1 MFKISRN
8 FSETDIIL
16 TGDKRA
22 EIISQNNVIMGLAES
37 SLSSINNG
45 SSHDSSISLKQD
57 IQEIL
62 DASTKLRDI
71 IHDICQDNTYRLTNY
86 LMEEIFTKF
95 ELMPLSGIEN
105 CLSCIEN
112 NIEMMSDILRYS
124 PLVYSRLSDKLKRN
138 PKIIEVACE
147 SCKLHYEG
155 VINLEFPYVLSDL
168 RSNPSLLEKVFGNS
182 SFRYDIISDF
192 ILAECIEAE
201 ETTLIDT
208 YKEEILADDDRLY
221 NVIFC
226 YGFVG
231 FLKGYEK
238 DSSIILRMINKSAAA
253 ILLADEEVRNDRYVM
268 WQAIK
273 KDPLIVFKLD
283 IQEDDPFFK
292 TAFDLMKK
300 EADSKYSRY

>member
-1 MFKISRN
+1 MSRII
-8 FSETDIIL
+8 SETDIIL
-16 TGDKRA
+16 TGDKRT
-22 EIISQNNVIMGLAES
+22 EIITLNNVIMGLAES
-37 SLSSINNG
+37 SLSSMNNG
-45 SSHDSSISLKQD
+45 SSHDSSISLSQN

-71 IHDICQDNTYRLTNY
+71 IHDICQDNTYRLTNC
-86 LMEEIFTKF
+86 LMEEIFTQF
-95 ELMPLSGIEN
+95 RLMPLSGIEN

-112 NIEMMSDILRYS
+112 NIEMMSEILRYS
-124 PLVYSRLSDKLKRN
+124 PLVYRGLSDKLKRD
-138 PKIIEVACE
+138 PRIIEVACE
-147 SCKLHYEG
+147 SSEMLCDG
-155 VINLEFPYVLSDL
+155 VVNLEFPYVLSDL
-168 RSNPSLLEKVFGNS
+168 RHNPPLLEKVFGNS

-192 ILAECIEAE
+192 IVAECLEAE

-208 YKEEILADDDRLY
+208 YKEEILADDDRLFK
-221 NVIFC
+221 VIFY

-238 DSSIILRMINKSAAA
+238 DSSIILRMINMSAAA

-283 IQEDDPFFK
+283 IQEDDPLFK

-300 EADSKYSRY
+300 EADSKYSNY